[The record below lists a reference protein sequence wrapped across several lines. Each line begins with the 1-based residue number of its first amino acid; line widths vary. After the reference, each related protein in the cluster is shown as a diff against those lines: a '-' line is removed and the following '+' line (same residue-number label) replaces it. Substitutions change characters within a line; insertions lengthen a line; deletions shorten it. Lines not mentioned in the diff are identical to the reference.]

1 MTRYWSIY
9 KDQKVQ
15 NWGSGFTG
23 LNTAATNSDAATR
36 YDFEDDKL
44 SIYGAY
50 WNKTGPSGEGGW
62 NLSVTEYIGIFS
74 MVSLVSSSI
83 FEVQEEN

>member
-1 MTRYWSIY
+1 MGIWIY
-9 KDQKVQ
+9 RI
-15 NWGSGFTG
+15 
-23 LNTAATNSDAATR
+23 NTAAKNSDAATR

-62 NLSVTEYIGIFS
+62 NLSVTEYIGIYEYS
-74 MVSLVSSSI
+74 
-83 FEVQEEN
+83 